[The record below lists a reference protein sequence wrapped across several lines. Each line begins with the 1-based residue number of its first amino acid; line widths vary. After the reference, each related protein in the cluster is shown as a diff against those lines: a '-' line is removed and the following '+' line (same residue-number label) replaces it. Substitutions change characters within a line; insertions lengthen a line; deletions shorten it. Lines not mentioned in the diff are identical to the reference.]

1 MVVKVVTG
9 SRLHFGF
16 RNLCLEKSHV
26 YGGIGVCLE
35 NPKLVLTAER
45 KGGIICEDENA
56 KKYVQKSVEILGVEG
71 AKVEIEEKIPSH
83 VGLGSGTQSALAI
96 YTAIAEVYGIE
107 PKSRECAPK
116 LGRGE
121 RSGVGVASFEQGG
134 FNIDEGQE
142 TDSLTRGRRGIKKWK
157 VPNEKVNLKIPKDWV
172 FVVVKLEIG
181 EGYSGNEEKKL
192 INFVM
197 KDARPDVTKEIDQVI
212 DEKLIPSVHNGN
224 CVEFGFAV
232 EEISR
237 LNGTWYE
244 KYQGGI
250 YRPPIGEMVNKL
262 QDNNN
267 IFGVGQSS
275 WGPSLYSVTSEE
287 YGRDVE
293 NNIQELLDEL
303 EIEGTIIKASPRNKG
318 AEVT

>member
-1 MVVKVVTG
+1 MAVQVVTG

-16 RNLCLEKSHV
+16 RNLCLEESQV

-45 KGGIICEDENA
+45 KNGIICEEENA
-56 KKYVQKSVEILGVEG
+56 KKYVQRAVEILGVEG
-71 AKVEIEEKIPSH
+71 AKVEIKEKIPAH
-83 VGLGSGTQSALAI
+83 KGLGSGTQLALAA
-96 YTAIAEVYGIE
+96 YTAIAKAYGIE

-142 TDSLTRGRRGIKKWK
+142 TISLAEGSGRRKRWK
-157 VPNEKVNLKIPKDWV
+157 VPNKKVNLKIPREWV
-172 FVVVKLEIG
+172 FVIVKLEIG

-197 KDARPDVTKEIDQVI
+197 KDARSDVTKEIDRVI
-212 DEKLIPSVHNGN
+212 DEKLIPAIHNEN

-232 EEISR
+232 GEISR
-237 LNGTWYE
+237 LNGIWYE

-250 YRPPIGEMVNKL
+250 YRPPIGNMVEKL
-262 QDNNN
+262 QENSN

-275 WGPSLYSVTSEE
+275 WGPSLYSVTSKE
-287 YGRDVE
+287 YGKDVE
-293 NNIQELLDEL
+293 NSIQELLDEL

-318 AEVT
+318 AEIT